1 MDGGRTSLEENRNL
15 RSYEKNLK
23 IRVRNRWHLALT
35 LSQNPSIRKYRS
47 HRLRRKYSTKHLT
60 KAMMQINFT
69 DDMEHGQQKSVGQQ
83 NDDHFSDED
92 VMISDQSREEKE
104 ALPRVKNVF
113 AAYKKQQF
121 STYL

>member
-1 MDGGRTSLEENRNL
+1 
-15 RSYEKNLK
+15 
-23 IRVRNRWHLALT
+23 
-35 LSQNPSIRKYRS
+35 
-47 HRLRRKYSTKHLT
+47 
-60 KAMMQINFT
+60 MMQINFT